1 MRFLQAICHKKT
13 KFAKK
18 TSQMVTLEEYFT
30 SEERQQLLQLVK
42 DLNNRLGGQLT
53 CHDID
58 TVHRLIHEGITVAGI
73 FKRDRYGLNPVLRHL
88 RTALTLCDSIAPDRP
103 MVIATLIYNLCRGD
117 YLNVEKVKAL
127 FGDDV
132 AAIVHGL
139 LHVAPLYKKQAAV
152 ENENFHK
159 LLLTFAEDVRV
170 ILIMTVDRLAL
181 MRAINHHPNEK
192 FVQEIASES
201 RYLYAPLAH
210 KLGLYAIKNELED
223 TSLKYLN
230 RKVFTQI
237 ANRLQETKEERDR
250 YVENFIEPIDRR
262 LKEEGL
268 KFELKGRT
276 KSINSIWQKMQK
288 QGVDLSGIYDLFAIR
303 IILDTSPKD
312 EKRACWLAY
321 SIVTDIYKANPS
333 RFKDWITIP
342 KSNGYESLHITV
354 YGPGNKWVE
363 VQIRTRRMDETAER
377 GVAAHWRYKGIKS
390 DGNADRWMN
399 EVREM
404 LEASGHEGQMS
415 LMRNMDTNLYNNEV
429 FVFTPKGDLI
439 RLPQGATILD
449 FAFHIHSRVGST
461 CMGAKVD
468 GKNQKIN
475 YRLRSGDTVEIIT
488 STTQTPRLDW
498 LNIAVTSRARNKIK
512 NAINERRARQAQLAR
527 ETLQRRFKNRKIEPD
542 DAILARVIK
551 KMGHK
556 TTTEFYA
563 AIQEGEIDV
572 NAVVEQYE
580 GFISKQNETTNR
592 GTAEEFVLQSPTA
605 PDMRH
610 NDDILTIG
618 EDVKGV
624 NYKLSRCCNPIFGDR
639 IEGFIASDG
648 AIKIHRTDCKNLKH
662 LKERYPYRI
671 IRTRWTGKAGSQFVA
686 TLKVLGRDDIGI
698 VSSITSVIN
707 KTENCLLRS
716 ISVQAEGG
724 LFEGLLSVNIRDI
737 TLLDDLIKKILNV
750 KGVKQVDRL

>member
-1 MRFLQAICHKKT
+1 MATQ
-13 KFAKK
+13 
-18 TSQMVTLEEYFT
+18 QEYFT
-30 SEERQQLLQLVK
+30 PEERPQLLRLVR
-42 DLNNRLGGQLT
+42 DLNDRLGNQLLYR
-53 CHDID
+53 DID
-58 TVHRLIHEGITVAGI
+58 IVHELIEKGIREAGI
-73 FKRDRYGLNPVLRHL
+73 FRRDQYGLNPVLRHL
-88 RTALTLCDSIAPDRP
+88 NTALTLCDAIAPDRT
-103 MVIATLIYNLCRGD
+103 MVIATMIYNLCRGD
-117 YLNVEKVKAL
+117 YLDVARVRAL
-127 FGDDV
+127 FGADIAHV
-132 AAIVHGL
+132 VHGL
-139 LHVAPLYKKQAAV
+139 LNVAPLYKKQAAV

-170 ILIMTVDRLAL
+170 ILIMTADRLAL
-181 MRAINHHPNEK
+181 MRTINHHPNEK
-192 FVQEIASES
+192 FVRDIASES

-210 KLGLYAIKNELED
+210 KLGLYAIKTELED

-230 RKVFTQI
+230 RKVFSQI
-237 ANRLQETKEERDR
+237 ADRLAETKEERDK
-250 YVENFIEPIDRR
+250 YVRDFIKPINER
-262 LKEEGL
+262 LEAEGL
-268 KFELKGRT
+268 TFELKGRT

-354 YGPGNKWVE
+354 YGPDDKWVE

-390 DGNADRWMN
+390 DGDVDKWMN

-404 LEASGHEGQMS
+404 LEASGQEGQMS
-415 LMRNMDTNLYNNEV
+415 LVRNMDTNLYNDEV
-429 FVFTPKGDLI
+429 FVFTPKGDLF
-439 RLPQGATILD
+439 RLPQGATLLD
-449 FAFHIHSRVGST
+449 FAYHIHSRVGST
-461 CMGAKVD
+461 CMGGKVD

-475 YRLRSGDTVEIIT
+475 YRLKSGDTVEIIT

-498 LNIAVTSRARNKIK
+498 LNIAVTSRARTKIK
-512 NAINERRARQAQLAR
+512 NAINERKAHQAQLAR

-542 DAILARVIK
+542 DATLARVIK
-551 KMGHK
+551 KMGYK

-563 AIQEGEIDV
+563 AIQEDVIDV
-572 NAVVEQYE
+572 NDVVMQYE
-580 GFISKQNETTNR
+580 EILAKQNETTTAR
-592 GTAEEFVLQSPTA
+592 GTAEEFVLQQPTA
-605 PDMRH
+605 AHEERF

-618 EDVKGV
+618 DDVKGV
-624 NYKLSRCCNPIFGDR
+624 NYKLAKCCNPIFGDR

-648 AIKIHRTDCKNLKH
+648 AIKIHRCDCKNLRH

-671 IRTRWTGKAGSQFVA
+671 IRTRWTGKTGSQFVA

-724 LFEGLLSVNIRDI
+724 LFEGLLTVSISNIS
-737 TLLDDLIKKILNV
+737 LLDDLMRKILNI
-750 KGVKQVDRL
+750 KGVKHVERL

>member
-1 MRFLQAICHKKT
+1 MQ
-13 KFAKK
+13 
-18 TSQMVTLEEYFT
+18 EYFT
-30 SEERQQLLQLVK
+30 IQEKPKLLQLVK
-42 DLNNRLGGQLT
+42 DLNDRLGDQLS
-53 CHDID
+53 CHDINMLHD
-58 TVHRLIHEGITVAGI
+58 LIYKGITVAGL
-73 FKRDRYGLNPVLRHL
+73 FKRDQYGLNPVIRHL
-88 RTALTLCDSIAPDRP
+88 TTALTLCDSIAPDRT
-103 MVIATLIYNLCRGD
+103 MVIATMIYNLCRGD
-117 YLNVEKVKAL
+117 YLDVPRVREI
-127 FGDDV
+127 FGDDIAHV
-132 AAIVHGL
+132 VHGL

-159 LLLTFAEDVRV
+159 LLLTLAEDVRV

-192 FVQEIASES
+192 FVHEIASES

-230 RKVFTQI
+230 RKIFSQI
-237 ANRLQETKEERDR
+237 ANRLQETKEERDQ
-250 YVENFIEPIDRR
+250 YVKDFIRPIDER
-262 LKEEGL
+262 LRQEGL
-268 KFELKGRT
+268 QFELKGRT

-288 QGVDLSGIYDLFAIR
+288 QGVDLEGIYDLFAIR
-303 IILDTSPKD
+303 IILDTTPRD

-354 YGPGNKWVE
+354 YGPDNKWVE
-363 VQIRTRRMDETAER
+363 VQIRSRRMDETAER

-390 DGNADRWMN
+390 DGDVDKWMN

-404 LEASGHEGQMS
+404 LEASGQEGQMS
-415 LMRNMDTNLYNNEV
+415 LMRNMDTNLYNDEV

-461 CMGAKVD
+461 CMGGKVD

-475 YRLRSGDTVEIIT
+475 YRLRSGDTVEVIT
-488 STTQTPRLDW
+488 STTQVPRLDW

-542 DAILARVIK
+542 DATVARLIK
-551 KMGHK
+551 KMGYK

-563 AIQEGEIDV
+563 AIQEGDIDV
-572 NAVVEQYE
+572 NDVVEQYE
-580 GFISKQNETTNR
+580 ALSAKQSDTPTR
-592 GTAEEFVLQSPTA
+592 GTAEEFVLQQPTEQKEKF
-605 PDMRH
+605 

-624 NYKLSRCCNPIFGDR
+624 NYKLARCCNPIFGDR

-648 AIKIHRTDCKNLKH
+648 AIKIHRTDCKNLRH
-662 LKERYPYRI
+662 LRERYPYRI
-671 IRTRWTGKAGSQFVA
+671 IRTRWTGKTGSQFVA

-707 KTENCLLRS
+707 KTDNCLLRS

-724 LFEGLLSVNIRDI
+724 LFEGLITVNISNI
-737 TLLDDLIKKILNV
+737 ALLDELTKKILNV

>member
-1 MRFLQAICHKKT
+1 MAQ
-13 KFAKK
+13 
-18 TSQMVTLEEYFT
+18 EYFT
-30 SEERQQLLQLVK
+30 AEERPQLLQLVK
-42 DLNNRLGGQLT
+42 DLNDRLGSQLS
-53 CHDID
+53 CHDINTIHD
-58 TVHRLIHEGITVAGI
+58 LIHKGVTQAGV
-73 FKRDRYGLNPVLRHL
+73 FKRDRYGLNPVIRHL
-88 RTALTLCDSIAPDRP
+88 STALTLCDSIAPNRT
-103 MVIATLIYNLCRGD
+103 MVIATVIYNLCRGD
-117 YLNVEKVKAL
+117 YLDVPRVKEL
-127 FGDDV
+127 FGDDIARV
-132 AAIVHGL
+132 VHGL

-170 ILIMTVDRLAL
+170 ILIMIVDRLAL

-192 FVQEIASES
+192 FVHEIASES

-210 KLGLYAIKNELED
+210 KLGLYAIKSELED

-230 RKVFTQI
+230 RTVFSQI
-237 ANRLQETKEERDR
+237 AARLRETKEKRDR
-250 YVENFIEPIDRR
+250 YVKEFIKPIIER
-262 LKEEGL
+262 LNAEGL

-288 QGVDLSGIYDLFAIR
+288 QDVDLSGIYDLFAIR
-303 IILDTSPKD
+303 IILDTPLKD

-354 YGPGNKWVE
+354 YGPEDKWVE

-377 GVAAHWRYKGIKS
+377 GVAAHWRYKGVKS
-390 DGNADRWMN
+390 DGDVDRWMN
-399 EVREM
+399 EVRQM
-404 LEASGHEGQMS
+404 LEASGQEGQMS

-449 FAFHIHSRVGST
+449 FAFHIHTRVGCT
-461 CMGAKVD
+461 CMGGRVD

-475 YRLRSGDTVEIIT
+475 YRLHSGDTVEVIT
-488 STTQTPRLDW
+488 STTQSPRLDW
-498 LNIAVTSRARNKIK
+498 LKIAITSRARNKIK
-512 NAINERRARQAQLAR
+512 NAINERRAKQAQLAR

-542 DAILARVIK
+542 DATLARVIK
-551 KMGHK
+551 KMGYK

-563 AIQEGEIDV
+563 AIQEGIIDV
-572 NAVVEQYE
+572 NDVVEQYE
-580 GFISKQNETTNR
+580 DIIAKHSEATSR
-592 GTAEEFVLQSPTA
+592 GTAQEFVLQQPTA
-605 PDMRH
+605 QESHH

-618 EDVKGV
+618 EDVRGV
-624 NYKLSRCCNPIFGDR
+624 NYRLARCCSPIFGDR

-648 AIKIHRTDCKNLKH
+648 AIKIHRTDCKNLHH
-662 LKERYPYRI
+662 LKQRYPYRI
-671 IRTRWTGKAGSQFVA
+671 IRTRWTGKAGNQFVA

-724 LFEGLLSVNIRDI
+724 LFEGLLSVNVSNIA
-737 TLLDDLIKKILNV
+737 LLDDLTKKILNV
-750 KGVKQVDRL
+750 KGVKQVDRV

>member
-1 MRFLQAICHKKT
+1 
-13 KFAKK
+13 
-18 TSQMVTLEEYFT
+18 MVATQEYFT
-30 SEERQQLLQLVK
+30 QEERVQLLQLVK
-42 DLNNRLGGQLT
+42 DLNDRLGRQLT
-53 CHDID
+53 CQDIN
-58 TVHRLIHEGITVAGI
+58 TVHHLIEQGITQADI
-73 FKRDRYGLNPVLRHL
+73 FRRDRYGLNPVIRHL
-88 RTALTLCDSIAPDRP
+88 RTALTLCDSIAPDRT
-103 MVIATLIYNLCRGD
+103 MVIATMIYNLCRKD
-117 YLNVEKVKAL
+117 FLDVPRVEKL
-127 FGDDV
+127 FGSDIAGV
-132 AAIVHGL
+132 VHGL
-139 LHVAPLYKKQAAV
+139 LHIAPLYKKQAAV

-192 FVQEIASES
+192 FVHEIASES

-230 RKVFTQI
+230 RKVFSQI

-250 YVENFIEPIDRR
+250 YVENFIEPIDKR

-303 IILDTSPKD
+303 IILDTTPRD

-363 VQIRTRRMDETAER
+363 VQIRSRRMDETAER

-390 DGNADRWMN
+390 DGDVDKWMN

-461 CMGAKVD
+461 CMGGKVD

-475 YRLRSGDTVEIIT
+475 YRLRSGDTVEVIT
-488 STTQTPRLDW
+488 SSTQTPRLDW

-542 DAILARVIK
+542 DATLARVIK
-551 KMGHK
+551 KMGNK

-563 AIQEGEIDV
+563 AIQEDIIDV
-572 NAVVEQYE
+572 NTVVEQYE
-580 GFISKQNETTNR
+580 EILAKKDETTSR
-592 GTAEEFVLQSPTA
+592 GTAEEFILQQPTLH
-605 PDMRH
+605 DDRRD
-610 NDDILTIG
+610 DDILTIG
-618 EDVKGV
+618 DDVKGV
-624 NYKLSRCCNPIFGDR
+624 NYKLARCCNPIFGDR

-648 AIKIHRTDCKNLKH
+648 AIKIHRTDCKNLHH
-662 LKERYPYRI
+662 LRGRYPYRI
-671 IRTRWTGKAGSQFVA
+671 IRTRWTGKAGNQFVA

-707 KTENCLLRS
+707 KTDNCLLRS

-724 LFEGLLSVNIRDI
+724 LFEGLLSVNVNNIS
-737 TLLDDLIKKILNV
+737 LLDDLTKKLLNI
-750 KGVKQVDRL
+750 KGVKQVDRI

>member
-1 MRFLQAICHKKT
+1 MTLQ
-13 KFAKK
+13 
-18 TSQMVTLEEYFT
+18 EYFT
-30 SEERQQLLQLVK
+30 AEERAQLLRLVK
-42 DLNNRLGGQLT
+42 ELNDKLGSQLT
-53 CHDID
+53 CQDIN
-58 TVHRLIHEGITVAGI
+58 TVHALIRDGIVEAGI
-73 FKRDRYGLNPVLRHL
+73 FRRDQYGLNPVLRHL
-88 RTALTLCDSIAPDRP
+88 NTALTLCESIAPDRV

-117 YLNVEKVKAL
+117 YLDIPRVKKL
-127 FGDDV
+127 FGDDI
-132 AAIVHGL
+132 ARLVHGL

-181 MRAINHHPNEK
+181 MRTINHHPNEK
-192 FVQEIASES
+192 FVHEIASES

-210 KLGLYAIKNELED
+210 KLGLYSIKTELED

-230 RKVFTQI
+230 RKVFNQI
-237 ANRLQETKEERDR
+237 ANRLQETKEERDQ
-250 YVENFIEPIDRR
+250 YVENFIKPIEER
-262 LKEEGL
+262 LRQEGL

-303 IILDTSPKD
+303 IILDTPLKD

-321 SIVTDIYKANPS
+321 SIVTDIYTANTS

-354 YGPGNKWVE
+354 YGPGDKWVE
-363 VQIRTRRMDETAER
+363 VQIRSRRMDETAER

-390 DGNADRWMN
+390 DGDVDQWMN

-404 LEASGHEGQMS
+404 LEASGQEGQMS

-429 FVFTPKGDLI
+429 FVFTPKGDVI

-449 FAFHIHSRVGST
+449 FAFHIHSRVGCT
-461 CMGAKVD
+461 CMGGKVD

-475 YRLRSGDTVEIIT
+475 YRLKSGDTIEIIT
-488 STTQTPRLDW
+488 SATQTPRLDW

-512 NAINERRARQAQLAR
+512 NAINERRARMAQLAR

-542 DAILARVIK
+542 DATMARLIK
-551 KMGHK
+551 KMGYK
-556 TTTEFYA
+556 TTIEFYA
-563 AIQEGEIDV
+563 AIQEDIVDV

-580 GFISKQNETTNR
+580 AIIAKQNEAITPR
-592 GTAEEFVLQSPTA
+592 GTAEEFVLQPTA
-605 PDMRH
+605 GQEEHIDS
-610 NDDILTIG
+610 DILTIG
-618 EDVKGV
+618 DDVKGV
-624 NYKLSRCCNPIFGDR
+624 NYKLARCCGPIFGDR

-648 AIKIHRTDCKNLKH
+648 AIKIHRADCKNLLH
-662 LKERYPYRI
+662 LKQRYPYRI

-724 LFEGLLSVNIRDI
+724 LFEGMLSVNISNL
-737 TLLDDLIKKILNV
+737 TLLDDLIHKILNI
-750 KGVKQVDRL
+750 KGVKQVDRI

>member
-1 MRFLQAICHKKT
+1 MT
-13 KFAKK
+13 AK
-18 TSQMVTLEEYFT
+18 EYFT
-30 SEERQQLLQLVK
+30 PDERPQLLQLVR
-42 DLNNRLGGQLT
+42 DLSDRLGSQLT
-53 CHDID
+53 ARDIN
-58 TVHRLIHEGITVAGI
+58 TVHRLIEQGVTVAGI
-73 FKRDRYGLNPVLRHL
+73 FRRDQYGLNPVLRHL
-88 RTALTLCDSIAPDRP
+88 HTALTLCDTIAPDRT
-103 MVIATLIYNLCRGD
+103 MVIATMIYNLCSGD
-117 YLNVEKVKAL
+117 YLDVPRIKEL
-127 FGDDV
+127 FGDDIAHV
-132 AAIVHGL
+132 VHGL

-159 LLLTFAEDVRV
+159 LLLSFAEDVRV

-192 FVQEIASES
+192 FVHEIASES

-237 ANRLQETKEERDR
+237 ATRLQETKTERDR
-250 YVENFIEPIDRR
+250 YVEDFIKPIDER

-303 IILDTSPKD
+303 IILDTTPKD

-363 VQIRTRRMDETAER
+363 VQIRSRRMDETAER

-390 DGNADRWMN
+390 DGDVDKWMN

-404 LEASGHEGQMS
+404 LEASGQEGQMS
-415 LMRNMDTNLYNNEV
+415 LMRNMDTNLYNDEV

-461 CMGAKVD
+461 CMGGKVD

-475 YRLRSGDTVEIIT
+475 YRLRSGDTVEVIT
-488 STTQTPRLDW
+488 SSTQTPRLDW

-512 NAINERRARQAQLAR
+512 NAINERRAHQAQLAR

-542 DAILARVIK
+542 DATLARVIK
-551 KMGHK
+551 KMGYK

-563 AIQEGEIDV
+563 AIQEDVIDV
-572 NAVVEQYE
+572 NDVVEQYE
-580 GFISKQNETTNR
+580 AIAAKPNESTAR
-592 GTAEEFVLQSPTA
+592 GTAEEFVLQAPTTLEE
-605 PDMRH
+605 RH

-618 EDVKGV
+618 EDVKGI
-624 NYKLSRCCNPIFGDR
+624 NYKLARCCNPIFGDR

-648 AIKIHRTDCKNLKH
+648 AIKVHRSDCKNLRH

-707 KTENCLLRS
+707 KTDNCLLRS

-724 LFEGLLSVNIRDI
+724 LFEGLLSVNVNNIG
-737 TLLDDLIKKILNV
+737 LLDDLTKKILNV
-750 KGVKQVDRL
+750 KGVKQVDRM

>member
-1 MRFLQAICHKKT
+1 MTT
-13 KFAKK
+13 K
-18 TSQMVTLEEYFT
+18 EYFT
-30 SEERQQLLQLVK
+30 PDERPRLLQLVR
-42 DLNNRLGGQLT
+42 DLSDRLGNQLT
-53 CHDID
+53 ARDIN
-58 TVHRLIHEGITVAGI
+58 TVHRLIEQGVTVAGI
-73 FKRDRYGLNPVLRHL
+73 FRRDQYGLNPVLRHL
-88 RTALTLCDSIAPDRP
+88 HTALTLCDTIAPDRT
-103 MVIATLIYNLCRGD
+103 MVIATMIYNLCRGD
-117 YLNVEKVKAL
+117 FLDVPRIKEL
-127 FGDDV
+127 FGDDIAHV
-132 AAIVHGL
+132 VHGL

-159 LLLTFAEDVRV
+159 LLLSFAEDVRV

-192 FVQEIASES
+192 FVHEIASES

-237 ANRLQETKEERDR
+237 ATRLQETKTERDR
-250 YVENFIEPIDRR
+250 YVEDFIKPIDER

-303 IILDTSPKD
+303 IILDTTPKD

-363 VQIRTRRMDETAER
+363 VQIRSRRMDETAER

-390 DGNADRWMN
+390 DGDVDKWMN

-404 LEASGHEGQMS
+404 LEASGQEGQMS
-415 LMRNMDTNLYNNEV
+415 LMRNMDTNLYNDEV

-461 CMGAKVD
+461 CMGGKVD

-475 YRLRSGDTVEIIT
+475 YRLRSGDTVEVIT
-488 STTQTPRLDW
+488 SSTQTPRLDW

-512 NAINERRARQAQLAR
+512 NAINERRAHQAQLAR

-542 DAILARVIK
+542 DATLARVIK
-551 KMGHK
+551 KMGYK

-563 AIQEGEIDV
+563 AIQEDVIDV
-572 NAVVEQYE
+572 NDVVEQYE
-580 GFISKQNETTNR
+580 AIAAKPTESTAR
-592 GTAEEFVLQSPTA
+592 GTAEEFVLPA
-605 PDMRH
+605 PAALEERH

-618 EDVKGV
+618 EDVKGI
-624 NYKLSRCCNPIFGDR
+624 NYKLARCCNPIFGDR

-648 AIKIHRTDCKNLKH
+648 AIKVHRSDCKNLRH

-707 KTENCLLRS
+707 KTDNCLLRS

-724 LFEGLLSVNIRDI
+724 LFEGLLSVNVNNIG
-737 TLLDDLIKKILNV
+737 LLDDLTKKILNV
-750 KGVKQVDRL
+750 KGVKQVDRM

>member
-1 MRFLQAICHKKT
+1 MT
-13 KFAKK
+13 AK
-18 TSQMVTLEEYFT
+18 EYFT
-30 SEERQQLLQLVK
+30 PDERPQLLQLVR
-42 DLNNRLGGQLT
+42 DLSDRLGSQLT
-53 CHDID
+53 ARDIN
-58 TVHRLIHEGITVAGI
+58 TVHRLIEQGVTVAGI
-73 FKRDRYGLNPVLRHL
+73 FRRDQYGLNPVLRHL
-88 RTALTLCDSIAPDRP
+88 HTALTLCDTIAPDRT
-103 MVIATLIYNLCRGD
+103 MVIATMIYNLCRGD
-117 YLNVEKVKAL
+117 YLDVPRIKEL
-127 FGDDV
+127 FGDDIAHV
-132 AAIVHGL
+132 VHGL

-159 LLLTFAEDVRV
+159 LLLSFAEDVRV

-192 FVQEIASES
+192 FVHEIASES

-230 RKVFTQI
+230 RKAFTQI
-237 ANRLQETKEERDR
+237 ATRLQETKTERDR
-250 YVENFIEPIDRR
+250 YVEDFIKPIDER

-303 IILDTSPKD
+303 IILDTTPKD

-363 VQIRTRRMDETAER
+363 VQIRSRRMDETAER

-390 DGNADRWMN
+390 DGDVDKWMN

-404 LEASGHEGQMS
+404 LEASGQEGQMS
-415 LMRNMDTNLYNNEV
+415 LMRNMDTNLYNDEV

-461 CMGAKVD
+461 CMGGKVD

-488 STTQTPRLDW
+488 SSTQTPRLDW

-512 NAINERRARQAQLAR
+512 NAINERRAHQAQLAR

-542 DAILARVIK
+542 DATLARVIK
-551 KMGHK
+551 KMGYK

-563 AIQEGEIDV
+563 AIQEDVIDV
-572 NAVVEQYE
+572 NDVVEQYE
-580 GFISKQNETTNR
+580 AIAAKPNESTAR
-592 GTAEEFVLQSPTA
+592 GTAEEFVLQAPTTIEE
-605 PDMRH
+605 RH

-618 EDVKGV
+618 EDVKGI
-624 NYKLSRCCNPIFGDR
+624 NYKLARCCNPIFGDR

-648 AIKIHRTDCKNLKH
+648 AIKVHRSDCKNLRH

-707 KTENCLLRS
+707 KTDNCLLRS

-724 LFEGLLSVNIRDI
+724 LFEGLLSVNVNNIG
-737 TLLDDLIKKILNV
+737 LLDDLTKKILNV
-750 KGVKQVDRL
+750 KGVKQVDRM

>member
-1 MRFLQAICHKKT
+1 MTT
-13 KFAKK
+13 K
-18 TSQMVTLEEYFT
+18 QYFT
-30 SEERQQLLQLVK
+30 AAERQQLLQLVN
-42 DLNNRLGGQLT
+42 DLNDKLGKQLT
-53 CHDID
+53 CRDIN
-58 TVHRLIHEGITVAGI
+58 TVHDLIKRGIVDAGI
-73 FKRDRYGLNPVLRHL
+73 FRRDQYGLNPVIRHL
-88 RTALTLCDSIAPDRP
+88 RTALTLCENIAPDRT
-103 MVIATLIYNLCRGD
+103 MVIATMLYNLCRGD
-117 YLNVEKVKAL
+117 FLDVERVKVL
-127 FGDDV
+127 FDDDIAHV
-132 AAIVHGL
+132 VHGL

-152 ENENFHK
+152 ENENFHR

-170 ILIMTVDRLAL
+170 ILIMTVDRLSL
-181 MRAINHHPNEK
+181 MRTINHHPNEK
-192 FVQEIASES
+192 FVHEIASES

-210 KLGLYAIKNELED
+210 KLGLYAIKTELED
-223 TSLKYLN
+223 LSLKYLN
-230 RKVFTQI
+230 NKVFSQI
-237 ANRLQETKEERDR
+237 ATRLQETKQERDQ
-250 YVENFIEPIDRR
+250 YVEDFIKPIDER
-262 LKEEGL
+262 LRQEGL

-303 IILDTSPKD
+303 IILDTTPKD

-354 YGPGNKWVE
+354 YGPGDKWVE
-363 VQIRTRRMDETAER
+363 VQIRSRRMDETAER

-390 DGNADRWMN
+390 EGNVDQWMN

-404 LEASGHEGQMS
+404 LEASGQEGQMS
-415 LMRNMDTNLYNNEV
+415 LMRSMDINLYNDEV

-461 CMGAKVD
+461 CMGGKVD

-488 STTQTPRLDW
+488 SATQTPRLDW

-542 DAILARVIK
+542 DATLARVIK
-551 KMGHK
+551 KMGYK

-563 AIQEGEIDV
+563 AIQEDVIDV
-572 NAVVEQYE
+572 NTVVEQYE
-580 GFISKQNETTNR
+580 AITAKQSETVTPR
-592 GTAEEFVLQSPTA
+592 GTAEEFVLQQPTEREERV
-605 PDMRH
+605 D
-610 NDDILTIG
+610 DDILTIG
-618 EDVKGV
+618 DDVKGV
-624 NYKLSRCCNPIFGDR
+624 NYKLARCCNPIYGDR

-648 AIKIHRTDCKNLKH
+648 AIKIHRTDCKNLRH
-662 LKERYPYRI
+662 LKGRYPYRI
-671 IRTRWTGKAGSQFVA
+671 IRTRWTGKAGNQFIA

-707 KTENCLLRS
+707 KTDNCLLRS
-716 ISVQAEGG
+716 ISIQAEGG
-724 LFEGLLSVNIRDI
+724 LFEGMLSVNISNI
-737 TLLDDLIKKILNV
+737 NLLDDLIKKILNI

>member
-1 MRFLQAICHKKT
+1 MT
-13 KFAKK
+13 AK
-18 TSQMVTLEEYFT
+18 EYFT
-30 SEERQQLLQLVK
+30 PDERPQLLQLVR
-42 DLNNRLGGQLT
+42 DLSDRLGSQLT
-53 CHDID
+53 ARDIN
-58 TVHRLIHEGITVAGI
+58 TVHRLIEQGITVAGI
-73 FKRDRYGLNPVLRHL
+73 FRRDQYGLNPVLRHL
-88 RTALTLCDSIAPDRP
+88 HTALTLCDTIAPDRT
-103 MVIATLIYNLCRGD
+103 MVIATMIYNLCRGD
-117 YLNVEKVKAL
+117 YLDVPRIKEL
-127 FGDDV
+127 FGDDIAHV
-132 AAIVHGL
+132 VHGL

-159 LLLTFAEDVRV
+159 LLLSFAEDVRV

-192 FVQEIASES
+192 FVHEIASES

-237 ANRLQETKEERDR
+237 ATRLQETKTERDR
-250 YVENFIEPIDRR
+250 YVEDFIKPIDER

-303 IILDTSPKD
+303 IILDTTPKD

-363 VQIRTRRMDETAER
+363 VQIRSRRMDETAER

-390 DGNADRWMN
+390 DGDVDKWMN

-404 LEASGHEGQMS
+404 LEASGQEGQMS
-415 LMRNMDTNLYNNEV
+415 LMRNMDTNLYNDEV

-461 CMGAKVD
+461 CMGGKVD

-475 YRLRSGDTVEIIT
+475 YRLRSGDTVEVIT
-488 STTQTPRLDW
+488 SSTQTPRLDW

-512 NAINERRARQAQLAR
+512 NAINERRAHQAQLAR

-542 DAILARVIK
+542 DATLARVIK
-551 KMGHK
+551 KMGYK

-563 AIQEGEIDV
+563 AIQEDVIDV
-572 NAVVEQYE
+572 NDVVEQYE
-580 GFISKQNETTNR
+580 AIAAKPTESTAR
-592 GTAEEFVLQSPTA
+592 GTAEEFVLQAPTTLEE
-605 PDMRH
+605 RH

-618 EDVKGV
+618 EDVKGI
-624 NYKLSRCCNPIFGDR
+624 NYKLARCCNPIFGDR

-648 AIKIHRTDCKNLKH
+648 AIKVHRSDCKNLRH

-707 KTENCLLRS
+707 KTDNCLLRS

-724 LFEGLLSVNIRDI
+724 LFEGLLSVNVNNID
-737 TLLDDLIKKILNV
+737 LLDDLTKKILNV
-750 KGVKQVDRL
+750 KGVKQVDRM

>member
-1 MRFLQAICHKKT
+1 
-13 KFAKK
+13 
-18 TSQMVTLEEYFT
+18 MVATQEYFT
-30 SEERQQLLQLVK
+30 QEERVQLLQLVK
-42 DLNNRLGGQLT
+42 DLNDRLGRQLT
-53 CHDID
+53 CQDIN
-58 TVHRLIHEGITVAGI
+58 TVHHLIEQGITQADI
-73 FKRDRYGLNPVLRHL
+73 FRRDQYGLNPVLRHL
-88 RTALTLCDSIAPDRP
+88 RTALTLCDSIAPDRT
-103 MVIATLIYNLCRGD
+103 MVIATMIYNLCRKD
-117 YLNVEKVKAL
+117 FLDVPRVKKL
-127 FGDDV
+127 FGSDI
-132 AAIVHGL
+132 AGIVHGL
-139 LHVAPLYKKQAAV
+139 LHVARLYKKQAAV

-237 ANRLQETKEERDR
+237 ANRLQETKEARDR
-250 YVENFIEPIDRR
+250 YVENFIEPIDKR

-303 IILDTSPKD
+303 IILDTTPKD

-363 VQIRTRRMDETAER
+363 VQIRSRRMDETAER

-390 DGNADRWMN
+390 DGEVDKWMN

-404 LEASGHEGQMS
+404 LEASGHEGQMN

-461 CMGAKVD
+461 CMGGKVD

-475 YRLRSGDTVEIIT
+475 YRLRSGDTVEVIT
-488 STTQTPRLDW
+488 SSTQPPRLDW

-542 DAILARVIK
+542 DATLARVIK
-551 KMGHK
+551 KMGYK

-563 AIQEGEIDV
+563 AIQEDIIDV
-572 NAVVEQYE
+572 NTVVEQYE
-580 GFISKQNETTNR
+580 EILAKKDETTSR
-592 GTAEEFVLQSPTA
+592 GTAEEFILQQPTLH
-605 PDMRH
+605 DDRH
-610 NDDILTIG
+610 DDDILTIG
-618 EDVKGV
+618 DDVKGV
-624 NYKLSRCCNPIFGDR
+624 NYKLARCCNPIFGDR

-648 AIKIHRTDCKNLKH
+648 AIKIHRTDCKNLHH
-662 LKERYPYRI
+662 LKGRYPYRI
-671 IRTRWTGKAGSQFVA
+671 IRTRWTGKAGNQFVA

-707 KTENCLLRS
+707 KTDNCLLRS

-724 LFEGLLSVNIRDI
+724 LFEGLLSVNVNNIS
-737 TLLDDLIKKILNV
+737 LLDDLTKKLLNI
-750 KGVKQVDRL
+750 KGVKQVDRI

>member
-1 MRFLQAICHKKT
+1 M
-13 KFAKK
+13 
-18 TSQMVTLEEYFT
+18 
-30 SEERQQLLQLVK
+30 QLVN
-42 DLNNRLGGQLT
+42 DLNDKLGKQLT
-53 CHDID
+53 CRDIN
-58 TVHRLIHEGITVAGI
+58 TVHDLIKRGIVDAGI
-73 FKRDRYGLNPVLRHL
+73 FRRDQYGLNPVIRHL
-88 RTALTLCDSIAPDRP
+88 RTALTLCENIAPDRT
-103 MVIATLIYNLCRGD
+103 MVIATMLYNLCRGD
-117 YLNVEKVKAL
+117 FLDVERVKAL
-127 FGDDV
+127 FDDDIAHV
-132 AAIVHGL
+132 VHGL

-152 ENENFHK
+152 ENENFHR

-170 ILIMTVDRLAL
+170 ILIMTVDRLSL
-181 MRAINHHPNEK
+181 MRTINHHPNEK
-192 FVQEIASES
+192 FVHEIASES

-210 KLGLYAIKNELED
+210 KLGLYAIKTELED
-223 TSLKYLN
+223 LSLKYLN
-230 RKVFTQI
+230 NKVFSQI
-237 ANRLQETKEERDR
+237 ATRLQETKQERDQ
-250 YVENFIEPIDRR
+250 YVEDFIKPIDER
-262 LKEEGL
+262 LRQEGL

-303 IILDTSPKD
+303 IILDTTPKD

-354 YGPGNKWVE
+354 YGPGDKWVE
-363 VQIRTRRMDETAER
+363 VQIRSRRMDETAER

-390 DGNADRWMN
+390 EGNVDQWMN

-404 LEASGHEGQMS
+404 LEASGQEGQMS
-415 LMRNMDTNLYNNEV
+415 LMRSMDINLYNDEV

-461 CMGAKVD
+461 CMGGKVD

-488 STTQTPRLDW
+488 SATQTPRLDW

-542 DAILARVIK
+542 DATLARVIK
-551 KMGHK
+551 KMGYK

-563 AIQEGEIDV
+563 AIQEDVIDV
-572 NAVVEQYE
+572 NTVVEQYE
-580 GFISKQNETTNR
+580 AITAKQSETVTPR
-592 GTAEEFVLQSPTA
+592 GTAEEFVLQQPTEREERV
-605 PDMRH
+605 D
-610 NDDILTIG
+610 DDILTIG
-618 EDVKGV
+618 DDVKGV
-624 NYKLSRCCNPIFGDR
+624 NYKLARCCNPIYGDR

-648 AIKIHRTDCKNLKH
+648 AIKIHRTDCKNLRH
-662 LKERYPYRI
+662 LKGRYPYRI
-671 IRTRWTGKAGSQFVA
+671 IRTRWTGKAGNQFIA

-707 KTENCLLRS
+707 KTDNCLLRS
-716 ISVQAEGG
+716 ISIQAEGG
-724 LFEGLLSVNIRDI
+724 LFEGMLSVNISNI
-737 TLLDDLIKKILNV
+737 NLLDDLIKKILNI

>member
-1 MRFLQAICHKKT
+1 MATTQ
-13 KFAKK
+13 
-18 TSQMVTLEEYFT
+18 EYF
-30 SEERQQLLQLVK
+30 SAQERAQLFQLVK
-42 DLNNRLGGQLT
+42 DITERLGNQLT
-53 CHDID
+53 CHDIN
-58 TVHRLIHEGITVAGI
+58 TVHNLVKRGIVEADL
-73 FKRDRYGLNPVLRHL
+73 FRRDQYGLNPVIRHL
-88 RTALTLCDSIAPDRP
+88 RTALTLCDSIVPDRS
-103 MVIATLIYNLCRGD
+103 MVIATMVYNLCRGSF
-117 YLNVEKVKAL
+117 L
-127 FGDDV
+127 DV
-132 AAIVHGL
+132 AQVKELFDEDVARVVHGL

-152 ENENFHK
+152 EDENFHK

-170 ILIMTVDRLAL
+170 VLIMTADRLAL

-192 FVQEIASES
+192 FVHEIASES

-210 KLGLYAIKNELED
+210 KLGLYAIKTELED

-230 RKVFTQI
+230 RKVFSQI
-237 ANRLQETKEERDR
+237 ATRLNETKQERDK
-250 YVENFIEPIDRR
+250 YVEDFIKPIDER
-262 LKEEGL
+262 LKAEGL
-268 KFELKGRT
+268 NYELKGRT

-288 QGVDLSGIYDLFAIR
+288 QGVDLNGIYDLFAIR
-303 IILDTSPKD
+303 IILDTQAKD

-354 YGPGNKWVE
+354 YGPQDKWVE
-363 VQIRTRRMDETAER
+363 VQIRSRRMDETAEM

-390 DGNADRWMN
+390 DGNADKWMN

-404 LEASGHEGQMS
+404 LEASGQEGQMN

-449 FAFHIHSRVGST
+449 FAFHMHTRVGST
-461 CMGAKVD
+461 CMGGKVD

-475 YRLRSGDTVEIIT
+475 YRLKSGDTVEVIT
-488 STTQTPRLDW
+488 SATQTPRLDW
-498 LNIAVTSRARNKIK
+498 LNIAVTSKARNKIK
-512 NAINERRARQAQLAR
+512 NAINERRTRHAQLAR

-542 DAILARVIK
+542 DATLARVIK
-551 KMGHK
+551 KMGYK

-563 AIQEGEIDV
+563 AIQEDIIDV
-572 NAVVEQYE
+572 NTVVEQYE
-580 GFISKQNETTNR
+580 AISAKPAETTAR
-592 GTAEEFVLQSPTA
+592 GTAEEFVLQQPSEEETQH
-605 PDMRH
+605 RF

-618 EDVKGV
+618 DDIKGI
-624 NYKLSRCCNPIFGDR
+624 NYKLAKCCNPIYGDP
-639 IEGFIASDG
+639 IEGFVASDG

-662 LKERYPYRI
+662 LKGRYPYRM
-671 IRTRWTGKAGSQFVA
+671 IRTRWSGKTGSQFVA
-686 TLKVLGRDDIGI
+686 TLKVVGRDDIGI

-724 LFEGLLSVNIRDI
+724 FFEGLLTVNISNI
-737 TLLDDLIKKILNV
+737 SLLDDLIRKILNI
-750 KGVKQVDRL
+750 KGVKDVARM

>member
-1 MRFLQAICHKKT
+1 MEIKQP
-13 KFAKK
+13 
-18 TSQMVTLEEYFT
+18 YFT
-30 SEERQQLLQLVK
+30 HEEQQELLRLVK
-42 DLNNRLGGQLT
+42 ELHDKLGRQLT
-53 CHDID
+53 RQDID
-58 TVHRLIHEGITVAGI
+58 TVHRLIHDGITVAGI
-73 FKRDRYGLNPVLRHL
+73 FKRDQYGLNPVLRHL
-88 RTALTLCDSIAPDRP
+88 RTANALCDSIAPDRT
-103 MVIATLIYNLCRGD
+103 MVIATMIYNLCRGD
-117 YLNVEKVKAL
+117 YLTVDKVRAL
-127 FGDDV
+127 FGNDI
-132 AAIVHGL
+132 ATIVHGL
-139 LHVAPLYKKQAAV
+139 LHIVPLYKKQAAV

-159 LLLTFAEDVRV
+159 LLLSFAEDVRV

-181 MRAINHHPNEK
+181 MRFINHHPNQK
-192 FVQEIASES
+192 FVHEIASES

-223 TSLKYLN
+223 ISLKYLD
-230 RKVFTQI
+230 RKVFDQI
-237 ANRLQETKEERDR
+237 ANRLQETKEARDR
-250 YVENFIEPIDRR
+250 YVQDFIKPIKER
-262 LKEEGL
+262 LEQEGL

-276 KSINSIWQKMQK
+276 KSFNSIWQKMQK

-303 IILDTSPKD
+303 IILDTTPKD

-354 YGPGNKWVE
+354 YGPDNRWVE
-363 VQIRTRRMDETAER
+363 VQIRSRRMDETAER
-377 GVAAHWRYKGIKS
+377 GVAAHWRYKGVKS
-390 DGNADRWMN
+390 DGDVDKWMN

-404 LEASGHEGQMS
+404 LEASGREGQMS

-449 FAFHIHSRVGST
+449 FAFHIHSRLGST
-461 CMGAKVD
+461 CMGGKVD

-488 STTQTPRLDW
+488 SNTQTPRLDW

-512 NAINERRARQAQLAR
+512 NAINERKARQAQLAR

-542 DAILARVIK
+542 DATLARVIK
-551 KMGHK
+551 RMGYK
-556 TTTEFYA
+556 TSTEFFA
-563 AIQEGEIDV
+563 AIQEDVIDV
-572 NAVVEQYE
+572 NTVVEQYE
-580 GFISKQNETTNR
+580 DLIAKKDETTSR
-592 GTAEEFVLQSPTA
+592 GTAEEFVLQPPA
-605 PDMRH
+605 PADERQH
-610 NDDILTIG
+610 NNDDILTIG
-618 EDVKGV
+618 DNVKGV
-624 NYKLSRCCNPIFGDR
+624 NYKLARCCNPIFGDR
-639 IEGFIASDG
+639 ITGFIASDG
-648 AIKIHRTDCKNLKH
+648 AIKIHRNDCKNLRH
-662 LKERYPYRI
+662 LSERYPYRI

-707 KTENCLLRS
+707 KTDNCLLRS

-724 LFEGLLSVNIRDI
+724 LFEGVLSVNISDI
-737 TLLDDLIKKILNV
+737 TLLDDLVKKIQGV
-750 KGVKQVDRL
+750 KGVKQVERM

>member
-1 MRFLQAICHKKT
+1 MT
-13 KFAKK
+13 AK
-18 TSQMVTLEEYFT
+18 EYFT
-30 SEERQQLLQLVK
+30 PDERPQLLQLVR
-42 DLNNRLGGQLT
+42 DLSDRLGSQLT
-53 CHDID
+53 ARDIN
-58 TVHRLIHEGITVAGI
+58 TVHRLIEQGVTVAGI
-73 FKRDRYGLNPVLRHL
+73 FRRDQYGLNPVLRHL
-88 RTALTLCDSIAPDRP
+88 HTALTLCDTIAPDRT
-103 MVIATLIYNLCRGD
+103 MVIATMIYNLCRGD
-117 YLNVEKVKAL
+117 YLDVPRIKEL
-127 FGDDV
+127 FGDDIAHV
-132 AAIVHGL
+132 VHGL

-159 LLLTFAEDVRV
+159 LLLSFAEDVRV

-192 FVQEIASES
+192 FVHEIASES

-237 ANRLQETKEERDR
+237 ATRLQETKTERDR
-250 YVENFIEPIDRR
+250 YVEDFIKPIDER

-303 IILDTSPKD
+303 IILDTTPKD

-363 VQIRTRRMDETAER
+363 VQIRSRRMDETAER

-390 DGNADRWMN
+390 DGDVDKWMN

-404 LEASGHEGQMS
+404 LEASGQEGQMS
-415 LMRNMDTNLYNNEV
+415 LMRNMDTNLYNDEV

-461 CMGAKVD
+461 CMGGKVD

-475 YRLRSGDTVEIIT
+475 YRLRSGDTVEVIT
-488 STTQTPRLDW
+488 SSTQTPRLDW

-512 NAINERRARQAQLAR
+512 NAINERRAHQAQLAR

-542 DAILARVIK
+542 DATLARVIK
-551 KMGHK
+551 KMGYK

-563 AIQEGEIDV
+563 AIQEDIIDV
-572 NAVVEQYE
+572 NDVVEQYE
-580 GFISKQNETTNR
+580 AIAAKPNESTAR
-592 GTAEEFVLQSPTA
+592 GTAEEFVLQAPTTLEE
-605 PDMRH
+605 RH

-618 EDVKGV
+618 EDVKGI
-624 NYKLSRCCNPIFGDR
+624 NYKLARCCNPIFGDR

-648 AIKIHRTDCKNLKH
+648 AIKVHRSDCKNLRH

-707 KTENCLLRS
+707 KTDNCLLRS

-724 LFEGLLSVNIRDI
+724 LFEGLLSVNVNNIG
-737 TLLDDLIKKILNV
+737 LLDDLTKKILNV
-750 KGVKQVDRL
+750 KGVKQVDRM

>member
-1 MRFLQAICHKKT
+1 MATIQ
-13 KFAKK
+13 
-18 TSQMVTLEEYFT
+18 EYFT
-30 SEERQQLLQLVK
+30 AEEKAQLPRLVK
-42 DLNNRLGGQLT
+42 GLSDRLGSQLSSR
-53 CHDID
+53 DVD
-58 TVHRLIHEGITVAGI
+58 TVHDLILQGITRAGV
-73 FKRDRYGLNPVLRHL
+73 FKRDQYGLNPVIRHL
-88 RTALTLCDSIAPDRP
+88 RTALTLCDSIAPDRT
-103 MVIATLIYNLCRGD
+103 MVIATMIYNLCRGD
-117 YLNVEKVKAL
+117 YLDPERVRAL
-127 FGDDV
+127 FDDDIARV
-132 AAIVHGL
+132 VHGL

-152 ENENFHK
+152 ADENFHK

-170 ILIMTVDRLAL
+170 ILIMTADRLAL

-192 FVQEIASES
+192 FVHEIASEA

-210 KLGLYAIKNELED
+210 KLGLYAIKTELED

-237 ANRLQETKEERDR
+237 AHRLQETKQERDK
-250 YVENFIEPIDRR
+250 YVEDFIKPINER
-262 LKEEGL
+262 LKAEGL
-268 KFELKGRT
+268 KYELKGRT

-303 IILDTSPKD
+303 IILDTTPKD

-390 DGNADRWMN
+390 DGDVDQWMN
-399 EVREM
+399 DVRQM
-404 LEASGHEGQMS
+404 LEASGQEGQMN
-415 LMRNMDTNLYNNEV
+415 LMRNMDTNLYNDEV
-429 FVFTPKGDLI
+429 FVFTPKGDLF

-449 FAFHIHSRVGST
+449 FAFYIHSRVGST
-461 CMGAKVD
+461 CMGGKVD

-475 YRLRSGDTVEIIT
+475 YRLKSGDTVEIIT
-488 STTQTPRLDW
+488 SATQTPRLDW

-512 NAINERRARQAQLAR
+512 NAINERKARQAQLAR

-542 DAILARVIK
+542 DATLARVIK
-551 KMGHK
+551 KMGYK

-563 AIQEGEIDV
+563 AIQEDVIDV
-572 NAVVEQYE
+572 NTVVEQYE
-580 GFISKQNETTNR
+580 EIQAKQNEAATTR
-592 GTAEEFVLQSPTA
+592 GTAEEFVLQQPA
-605 PDMRH
+605 AQEERFD
-610 NDDILTIG
+610 DDILTIG
-618 EDVKGV
+618 DDVKGV
-624 NYKLSRCCNPIFGDR
+624 NYKLARCCNPIFGDR
-639 IEGFIASDG
+639 IQGFIASDG
-648 AIKIHRTDCKNLKH
+648 AIKIHRCDCKNLLH
-662 LKERYPYRI
+662 LKSRYPYRI

-698 VSSITSVIN
+698 VASITSVIN
-707 KTENCLLRS
+707 KTDNCLLRS

-724 LFEGLLSVNIRDI
+724 LFEGMLTVNINNI
-737 TLLDDLIKKILNV
+737 ALLDDLIRKILNI
-750 KGVKQVDRL
+750 KGVKHVERL

>member
-1 MRFLQAICHKKT
+1 MTT
-13 KFAKK
+13 K
-18 TSQMVTLEEYFT
+18 QYFT
-30 SEERQQLLQLVK
+30 AAERQQLLQLVN
-42 DLNNRLGGQLT
+42 DLNDKLGKQLT
-53 CHDID
+53 CRDIN
-58 TVHRLIHEGITVAGI
+58 TVHDLIKRGIVDAGI
-73 FKRDRYGLNPVLRHL
+73 FRRDQYGLNPVIRHL
-88 RTALTLCDSIAPDRP
+88 RTALTLCENIAPDRT
-103 MVIATLIYNLCRGD
+103 MVIATMLYNLCRGD
-117 YLNVEKVKAL
+117 FLDVKRVKAL
-127 FGDDV
+127 FDDDIAHV
-132 AAIVHGL
+132 VHGL

-152 ENENFHK
+152 ENENFHR

-170 ILIMTVDRLAL
+170 ILIMTVDRLSL
-181 MRAINHHPNEK
+181 MRTINHHPNEK
-192 FVQEIASES
+192 FVHEIASES

-210 KLGLYAIKNELED
+210 KLGLYAIKTELED
-223 TSLKYLN
+223 LSLKYLN
-230 RKVFTQI
+230 NKVFSQI
-237 ANRLQETKEERDR
+237 ATRLQETKQERDQ
-250 YVENFIEPIDRR
+250 YVEDFIKPIDER
-262 LKEEGL
+262 LRQEGL

-303 IILDTSPKD
+303 IILDTTPKD

-354 YGPGNKWVE
+354 YGPGDKWVE
-363 VQIRTRRMDETAER
+363 VQIRSRRMDETAER

-390 DGNADRWMN
+390 EGNVDQWMN

-404 LEASGHEGQMS
+404 LEASGQEGQMS
-415 LMRNMDTNLYNNEV
+415 LMRSMDINLYNDEV

-461 CMGAKVD
+461 CMGGKVD

-475 YRLRSGDTVEIIT
+475 YRLRSGETVEIIT
-488 STTQTPRLDW
+488 SATQTPRLDW

-542 DAILARVIK
+542 DATLARVIK
-551 KMGHK
+551 KMGYK

-563 AIQEGEIDV
+563 AIQEDVIDV
-572 NAVVEQYE
+572 NTVVEQYE
-580 GFISKQNETTNR
+580 AITAKQSETVTPR
-592 GTAEEFVLQSPTA
+592 GTAEEFVLQQPTEREERV
-605 PDMRH
+605 D
-610 NDDILTIG
+610 DDILTIG
-618 EDVKGV
+618 DDVKGV
-624 NYKLSRCCNPIFGDR
+624 NYKLARCCNPIYGDR

-648 AIKIHRTDCKNLKH
+648 AIKIHRIDCKNLRH
-662 LKERYPYRI
+662 LKGRYPYRI
-671 IRTRWTGKAGSQFVA
+671 IRTRWTGKAGNQFIA

-707 KTENCLLRS
+707 KTDNCLLRS
-716 ISVQAEGG
+716 ISIQAEGG
-724 LFEGLLSVNIRDI
+724 LFEGMLSVNISNI
-737 TLLDDLIKKILNV
+737 NLLDDLIKKILNI

>member
-1 MRFLQAICHKKT
+1 MEIKQP
-13 KFAKK
+13 
-18 TSQMVTLEEYFT
+18 YFT
-30 SEERQQLLQLVK
+30 HEERQELLRLVK
-42 DLNNRLGGQLT
+42 ELHDKLGRQLSRQ
-53 CHDID
+53 DID
-58 TVHRLIHEGITVAGI
+58 TVHRLIHDGITVAGI
-73 FKRDRYGLNPVLRHL
+73 FKRDQYGLNPVLRHL
-88 RTALTLCDSIAPDRP
+88 RTANALCDSIAPDRT
-103 MVIATLIYNLCRGD
+103 MVIATMIYNLCRGD
-117 YLNVEKVKAL
+117 YLTVDKVRAL
-127 FGDDV
+127 FGNDI
-132 AAIVHGL
+132 ATIVHGL
-139 LHVAPLYKKQAAV
+139 LHIVPLYKKQAAV

-159 LLLTFAEDVRV
+159 LLLSFAEDVRV

-181 MRAINHHPNEK
+181 MRFINHHPNQK
-192 FVQEIASES
+192 FVHEIASES

-223 TSLKYLN
+223 ISLKYLD
-230 RKVFTQI
+230 RKVFDQI
-237 ANRLQETKEERDR
+237 ANRLQETKEARDR
-250 YVENFIEPIDRR
+250 YVQDFIKPIKER
-262 LKEEGL
+262 LEQEGL

-303 IILDTSPKD
+303 IILDTTPKD

-354 YGPGNKWVE
+354 YGPDNRWVE
-363 VQIRTRRMDETAER
+363 VQIRSRRMDETAER
-377 GVAAHWRYKGIKS
+377 GVAAHWRYKGVKS
-390 DGNADRWMN
+390 DGDVDKWMN

-404 LEASGHEGQMS
+404 LEASGREGQMS

-461 CMGAKVD
+461 CMGGKVD

-488 STTQTPRLDW
+488 SNTQTPRLDW

-512 NAINERRARQAQLAR
+512 NAINERKARQAQLAR

-542 DAILARVIK
+542 DATLARVIK
-551 KMGHK
+551 RMGYK
-556 TTTEFYA
+556 TSTEFFA
-563 AIQEGEIDV
+563 AIQEDVIDV
-572 NAVVEQYE
+572 NTVVEQYE
-580 GFISKQNETTNR
+580 DLIAKKDETTSR
-592 GTAEEFVLQSPTA
+592 GTAEEFVLQPPTPA
-605 PDMRH
+605 DERQH
-610 NDDILTIG
+610 NNDDILTIG
-618 EDVKGV
+618 DDVKGV
-624 NYKLSRCCNPIFGDR
+624 NYKLARCCNPIFGDR
-639 IEGFIASDG
+639 ITGFIASDG
-648 AIKIHRTDCKNLKH
+648 AIKIHRNDCKNLRH
-662 LKERYPYRI
+662 LSERYPYRI

-707 KTENCLLRS
+707 KTDNCLLRS
-716 ISVQAEGG
+716 ISVQAESG
-724 LFEGLLSVNIRDI
+724 LFEGVLSVNISDI
-737 TLLDDLIKKILNV
+737 TLLDDLVKKIQGV
-750 KGVKQVDRL
+750 KGVKQVERM

>member
-1 MRFLQAICHKKT
+1 MEIKQP
-13 KFAKK
+13 
-18 TSQMVTLEEYFT
+18 YFT
-30 SEERQQLLQLVK
+30 HEEQQELLRLVK
-42 DLNNRLGGQLT
+42 ELHDKLGRQLT
-53 CHDID
+53 RQDID
-58 TVHRLIHEGITVAGI
+58 TVHRLIHDGITVAGI
-73 FKRDRYGLNPVLRHL
+73 FKRDQYGLNPVLRHL
-88 RTALTLCDSIAPDRP
+88 RTANALCDSIAPDRT
-103 MVIATLIYNLCRGD
+103 MVIATMIYNLCRGD
-117 YLNVEKVKAL
+117 YLTVDKVRAL
-127 FGDDV
+127 FGNDI
-132 AAIVHGL
+132 ATIVHGL
-139 LHVAPLYKKQAAV
+139 LHIVPLYKKQAAV

-159 LLLTFAEDVRV
+159 LLLSFAEDVRV

-181 MRAINHHPNEK
+181 MRFINHHPNQK
-192 FVQEIASES
+192 FVHEIASES

-223 TSLKYLN
+223 ISLKYLD
-230 RKVFTQI
+230 RKVFDQI
-237 ANRLQETKEERDR
+237 ANRLQETKEARDR
-250 YVENFIEPIDRR
+250 YVQDFIKPIKER
-262 LKEEGL
+262 LEQEGL

-303 IILDTSPKD
+303 IILDTTPKD

-354 YGPGNKWVE
+354 YGPDNRWVE
-363 VQIRTRRMDETAER
+363 VQIRSRRMDETAER
-377 GVAAHWRYKGIKS
+377 GVAAHWRYKGVKS
-390 DGNADRWMN
+390 DGDVDKWMN

-404 LEASGHEGQMS
+404 LEASGREGQMS

-461 CMGAKVD
+461 CMGGKVD

-488 STTQTPRLDW
+488 SNTQTPRLDW

-512 NAINERRARQAQLAR
+512 NAINERKARQAQLAR

-542 DAILARVIK
+542 DATLARVIK
-551 KMGHK
+551 RMGYK
-556 TTTEFYA
+556 TSTEFFA
-563 AIQEGEIDV
+563 AIQEDVIDV
-572 NAVVEQYE
+572 NTVVEQYE
-580 GFISKQNETTNR
+580 DLIAKKDETTSR
-592 GTAEEFVLQSPTA
+592 GTAEEFVLQPPTPA
-605 PDMRH
+605 DERQH
-610 NDDILTIG
+610 NNDDILTIG
-618 EDVKGV
+618 DDVKGV
-624 NYKLSRCCNPIFGDR
+624 NYKLARCCNPIFGDR
-639 IEGFIASDG
+639 ITGFIASDG
-648 AIKIHRTDCKNLKH
+648 AIKIHRNDCKNLRH
-662 LKERYPYRI
+662 LSQRYPYRI

-707 KTENCLLRS
+707 KTDNCLLRS

-724 LFEGLLSVNIRDI
+724 LFEGVLSVNISDI
-737 TLLDDLIKKILNV
+737 TLLDDLVKKIQGV
-750 KGVKQVDRL
+750 KGVKQVERM